1 LYSVYNEWTRNNLSI
16 QINTKNISLVKKSR
30 MGWMWW
36 CMPIIQALGR
46 LRQEDCKLEGSMN
59 NIIRSSLEKKR
70 KKQKERKMFCIV
82 RHWGN
87 VN

>member
-1 LYSVYNEWTRNNLSI
+1 MYRAGTKEGI
-16 QINTKNISLVKKSR
+16 QIANRYVERCTS
-30 MGWMWW
+30 
-36 CMPIIQALGR
+36 IIQALGR